1 MKAFCLLAAASNAAA
16 APTIYVDCAHGNDSG
31 SGSSSAPFLTLSRAQ
46 TAVRAALPAPPPG
59 VTVYLQGDCT
69 ARDAAG
75 GFSNASQLLLTAADS
90 GQPGAPV
97 TWTAW
102 PGAAAPRLLGGVA
115 VPASAW
121 APAPAPAVA
130 GTLVADLSAGGLDVA
145 RFGFGALGSGG
156 LGSCTDTA
164 MELFYNLQPQVLA
177 RYPNINP
184 DGSWQW
190 LEITKVQ
197 DAEHVFYVN
206 GSAAEHA
213 LSWPTATSPGASAW
227 VHGFW
232 SFDWADSYCEVQSV
246 ASDGAGGALVTVEPS
261 TSPLYGFLPRA
272 RFYGV
277 NILSELDA
285 PGEYFI
291 DVKAERLYWM
301 PPPGAPAQGA
311 EAVLSISPSLI
322 ALAPGASLAHVTF
335 EGLGL
340 FYARGVGL
348 ALSSGGNVDVRVV
361 GVTSALHGHNGVQL
375 AGTGVVLRDSEVYGT
390 GCAAS
395 SVYGGDLSTLTPS
408 GLLVANNSMHHYAR
422 IVRTYNPGIGW
433 FGTVGGVFSGNTL
446 AHAPHNGMLG
456 GGALNLFEGNT
467 FDTLLYEA
475 TDSGAFYVGRS
486 WTQRGNVVRGNTFR
500 NIRATEK
507 TTLGYPR

>member
-1 MKAFCLLAAASNAAA
+1 M
-16 APTIYVDCAHGNDSG
+16 
-31 SGSSSAPFLTLSRAQ
+31 
-46 TAVRAALPAPPPG
+46 
-59 VTVYLQGDCT
+59 
-69 ARDAAG
+69 
-75 GFSNASQLLLTAADS
+75 
-90 GQPGAPV
+90 
-97 TWTAW
+97 
-102 PGAAAPRLLGGVA
+102 
-115 VPASAW
+115 
-121 APAPAPAVA
+121 
-130 GTLVADLSAGGLDVA
+130 ADLSAGGLDVA
-145 RFGFGALGSGG
+145 KYGFGALGSGG

-164 MELFYNLQPQVLA
+164 MELFYDMQPQVLA

-190 LEITKVQ
+190 LEIVKVQ
-197 DAEHVFYVN
+197 DKEHVFYVN

-213 LSWPTATSPGASAW
+213 LSWPTTTTSPGSSPW
-227 VHGFW
+227 VHGYW

-261 TSPLYGFLPRA
+261 TNPLYGFLPKA

-277 NILSELDA
+277 NILSELDV

-291 DVKAERLYWM
+291 DVTAERLYWM
-301 PPPGAPAQGA
+301 PPPGGPAQGA

-322 ALAPGASLAHVTF
+322 ALAPGEALAHVTF
-335 EGLGL
+335 EGLNF
-340 FYARGVGL
+340 FYARGVGV
-348 ALSSGGNVDVRVV
+348 ALSAGGNVDVRVV

-375 AGTGVVLRDSEVYGT
+375 AGTGVVLRDSEIYGT

-395 SVYGGDLSTLTPS
+395 SVYGGDLATLTPS

-422 IVRTYNPGIGW
+422 IVRTYNAAISW
-433 FGTVGGVFSGNTL
+433 FGTVGGVFSGNTM

-475 TDSGAFYVGRS
+475 TDSGSFYVGRS